1 MSPGDLILVR
11 GKKYKILSGVTDLLN
26 SSADTL
32 TMTEMLYYLK
42 NIETGGIL
50 KMYDSELR
58 EKGELVEQRAV
69 NKN

>member
-1 MSPGDLILVR
+1 MSPGDLVIIK
-11 GKKYKILSGVTDLLN
+11 GTKYKILSAVTDLLN
-26 SSADTL
+26 STADTL

-58 EKGELVEQRAV
+58 EKGELVE
-69 NKN
+69 